1 MKNLNSF
8 LIIIGIYVSIQAIGL
23 YVGVGLI
30 NFLEENP
37 EYGTFENP
45 DDPKASVQLFLGILV
60 MTGVLLFLIKYKLD
74 IFIKILMAIAVLS
87 GLVITFQRFI
97 GFWLS
102 IIPAIALFALNFK
115 IEHIF
120 LRNATLI
127 LVISGIGAYL
137 GANLGV
143 IPCLIF
149 LILLSIYDIIAVF
162 GTKHMI
168 TLADEGKGR
177 FPFMFTIPIGKGG
190 EMEIG
195 TGDFVIPLMFSV
207 SLLNAPYGLNFA
219 LTAAFGGLIGALA
232 LFYYAMRKEHHALPA
247 LPPIAAGLIIG
258 FGIAVLIF

>member
-8 LIIIGIYVSIQAIGL
+8 LIIIGIYLSIQAVGI
-23 YVGVGLI
+23 YVGYGLI
-30 NFLEENP
+30 GFFDANP
-37 EYGTFENP
+37 EYTTFENP
-45 DDPKASVQLFLGILV
+45 DDPAVSGQMFLYIIA
-60 MTGVLLFLIKYKLD
+60 MTAVLLLLIKYKLD
-74 IFIKILMAIAVLS
+74 IFIKILMAIAALS
-87 GLVITFQRFI
+87 GLTITFQSFVGRTFA
-97 GFWLS
+97 
-102 IIPAIALFALNFK
+102 IIPALVLFALNLK
-115 IEHIF
+115 IGNLL
-120 LRNATLI
+120 LRNTTLV

-149 LILLSIYDIIAVF
+149 LILLSVYDVIAVF

-177 FPFMFTIPIGKGG
+177 FPFMFTIPLGKG

-207 SLLNAPYGLNFA
+207 SLLADYNIKFA
-219 LTAAFGGLIGALA
+219 LISAFGGLIGALA
-232 LFYYAMRKEHHALPA
+232 LFFYALRTEHQALPA

-258 FGIAVLIF
+258 FGIALMIF